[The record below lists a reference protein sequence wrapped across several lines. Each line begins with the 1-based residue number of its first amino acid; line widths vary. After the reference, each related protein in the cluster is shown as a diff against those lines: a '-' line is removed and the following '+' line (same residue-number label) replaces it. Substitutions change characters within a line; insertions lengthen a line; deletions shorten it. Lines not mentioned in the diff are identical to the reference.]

1 MTLTETIQ
9 AALKSDKAIIGYRK
23 SIKFIKLN
31 KPKLIVTAENSPDN
45 IRKELEHIAKISEI
59 KVEIF
64 DGSSKELGIVC
75 GKPFPV
81 TTLVIKG

>member
-1 MTLTETIQ
+1 MTLSETIQ
-9 AALKSDKAIIGYRK
+9 AALKAGNVVLGHKE

-31 KPKLIVTAENSPDN
+31 TPKLIVLARNIPENM
-45 IRKELEHIAKISEI
+45 RKDIEHNARVGNMKIE
-59 KVEIF
+59 VF
-64 DGSSKELGIVC
+64 DGNSKELGVVC